1 MKKGLIA
8 CDLDAVLNNLNQVW
22 LSRYNRDYND
32 NFTIEQWTN
41 WHPENLVRPECG
53 VHIFDYLREPGFF
66 SSKNLSP
73 LPYAMEATSLISQY
87 YDIRVVTAYI
97 PESC

>member
-32 NFTIEQWTN
+32 NFTIEQWTS
-41 WHPENLVRPECG
+41 WHPEKLV
-53 VHIFDYLREPGFF
+53 
-66 SSKNLSP
+66 
-73 LPYAMEATSLISQY
+73 
-87 YDIRVVTAYI
+87 
-97 PESC
+97 